1 MLDLIIL
8 FLGPIFKVQSI
19 SAEKYLYLKKVENIV
34 SVFLQ
39 IFYWSFRGF
48 KNRKFNCFCP
58 FCQNIRLF
66 EKHENQVKHLF
77 KKSILKQQHAMNVAK
92 STEIDVWGKAKGI
105 DD

>member
-1 MLDLIIL
+1 MLVLIIL

-19 SAEKYLYLKKVENIV
+19 SVEKLCLKKVENIV

-48 KNRKFNCFCP
+48 KSRKFNCFCP

-66 EKHENQVKHLF
+66 EKHERQVKHLF

>member
-1 MLDLIIL
+1 MLVLIIL

-19 SAEKYLYLKKVENIV
+19 SVEKLCLKKVENIV

-39 IFYWSFRGF
+39 ILYWSFRGF